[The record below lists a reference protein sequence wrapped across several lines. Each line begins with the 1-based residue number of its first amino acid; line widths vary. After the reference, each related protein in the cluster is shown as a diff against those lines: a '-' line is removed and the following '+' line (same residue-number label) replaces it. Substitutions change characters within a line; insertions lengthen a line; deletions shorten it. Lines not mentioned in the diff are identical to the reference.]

1 MSAVEHKAS
10 LASIRTFSGDPA
22 EVRLQLDHVKG
33 GHVVA
38 VALETSSVR
47 EAKTIEHV
55 LSQIIQLT
63 QESLTSQSE
72 DALSTLVATLMPKE
86 MLSPTLLREAQM
98 MLRAREAVLA
108 GAEWLSAAHV
118 VEIAVLNKKNPN
130 AQLQKWKRDGA
141 IFAIRRRDGDY
152 FPGYG
157 LDPDNG
163 YRPHRA
169 LKKVIAQFADHKEG
183 WGLASWFQSAN
194 SFLGG
199 QRPMDLL
206 SKKSDDVIAAA
217 ADEAMGVVHA

>member
-1 MSAVEHKAS
+1 MSAVEQEAS
-10 LASIRTFSGDPA
+10 LASIRTFSGDPT
-22 EVRLQLDHVKG
+22 EVHLQLDHVKG
-33 GHVVA
+33 GYVFA
-38 VALETSSVR
+38 VALESSSAR

-55 LSQIIQLT
+55 LVQIIQLT
-63 QESLTSQSE
+63 QESLTSQGN
-72 DALSTLVATLMPKE
+72 DALSTLVTTLLPKE

-108 GAEWLSAAHV
+108 GADWLSE
-118 VEIAVLNKKNPN
+118 VELAEIVGLCKKNPSSP
-130 AQLQKWKRDGA
+130 LRKWRHDGA
-141 IFAIRRRDGDY
+141 IFAIRHHDVDY
-152 FPGYG
+152 VPGYA
-157 LDPDNG
+157 LDPDNE

-169 LKKVIAQFADHKEG
+169 LKKVIAQFAGHKEG

-206 SKKSDDVIAAA
+206 STKSDDVIAAA

>member
-1 MSAVEHKAS
+1 MSAVEQEAS
-10 LASIRTFSGDPA
+10 LASIRTFSGDTA

-33 GHVVA
+33 GYVFA
-38 VALETSSVR
+38 VALESSSAR

-55 LSQIIQLT
+55 LAQIIQLT
-63 QESLTSQSE
+63 QESLTSQST
-72 DALSTLVATLMPKE
+72 DALSTLVATLLPKE

-108 GAEWLSAAHV
+108 GADWLSEADLA
-118 VEIAVLNKKNPN
+118 EIAGLNKKNPGT
-130 AQLQKWKRDGA
+130 QLQKWKRDGA
-141 IFAIRRRDGDY
+141 IFAICRHDVDY
-152 FPGYG
+152 FPGYA
-157 LDPDNG
+157 LDPDNE

-206 SKKSDDVIAAA
+206 SKQSDDVIAAA